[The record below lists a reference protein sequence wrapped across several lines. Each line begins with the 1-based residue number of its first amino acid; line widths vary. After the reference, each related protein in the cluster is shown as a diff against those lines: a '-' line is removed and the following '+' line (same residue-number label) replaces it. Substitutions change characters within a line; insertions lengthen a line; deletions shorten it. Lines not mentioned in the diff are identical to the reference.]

1 MRFRLVKMK
10 GVRDM
15 HGIMNIFTKEKTDK
29 VQTIKSLEVA
39 DMVEK
44 QHNELLKNIRRYV
57 EQLSE
62 GKIPHSDFFIKS
74 TYVTEQN
81 KTMPC
86 FDVTKKGCEFIAN
99 KLTGVKGAVFTA
111 KFINRFHDMED
122 YIKQD
127 NNGEIA
133 QGLFAVKFI
142 ADDLRVSD

>member
-1 MRFRLVKMK
+1 
-10 GVRDM
+10 M

-44 QHNELLKNIRRYV
+44 QHNELLKDIRRYV

-62 GKIPHSDFFIKS
+62 GKIPHSDFFIES

-86 FDVTKKGCEFIAN
+86 FDVTKKGCE
-99 KLTGVKGAVFTA
+99 
-111 KFINRFHDMED
+111 
-122 YIKQD
+122 
-127 NNGEIA
+127 
-133 QGLFAVKFI
+133 
-142 ADDLRVSD
+142 

>member
-44 QHNELLKNIRRYV
+44 QHNELLKDIRRYV

-62 GKIPHSDFFIKS
+62 GKIPHSDFFIES

-99 KLTGVKGAVFTA
+99 KLTRRKRCGIHREVYQSFSLYG
-111 KFINRFHDMED
+111 
-122 YIKQD
+122 
-127 NNGEIA
+127 
-133 QGLFAVKFI
+133 GLY
-142 ADDLRVSD
+142 